1 MSQNHLNLTQMAQEA
16 LVEWEEFWQQD
27 YAANSRAISKFQWQL
42 PNRDAALPVLPG
54 GDPAIADDRGF
65 TFGKRI
71 AGQYAG
77 VYSDC
82 YLAASAIGAD
92 GDGPCGG

>member
-1 MSQNHLNLTQMAQEA
+1 MALEA
-16 LVEWEEFWQQD
+16 LAEWEEFWLQEN
-27 YAANSRAISKFQWQL
+27 AESPRAISKFQWQL
-42 PNRDAALPVLPG
+42 PNRHAALPVLPG
-54 GDPAIADDRGF
+54 GDAAIADDRGF
-65 TFGKRI
+65 TFGRRI

-82 YLAASAIGAD
+82 YLAASAVGAD